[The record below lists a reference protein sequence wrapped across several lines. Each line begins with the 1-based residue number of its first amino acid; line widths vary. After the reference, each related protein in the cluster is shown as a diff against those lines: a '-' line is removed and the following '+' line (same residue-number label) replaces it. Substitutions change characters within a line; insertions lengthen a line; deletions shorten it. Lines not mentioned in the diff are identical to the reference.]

1 MPDNT
6 LSTLGNIRTKVRRL
20 TRSPSASQ
28 LSDSDIDSYVNNFL
42 LYDLPSQLQLFSLR
56 KSVSFYT
63 EPYIDTYSTVDA
75 PITHPL
81 YNFINKYT
89 SVHKQCVI
97 AGFNV
102 LLSQSRE
109 QFFGIYPKVESIYSI
124 GTGNG
129 VAVNFVGTLQTRGV
143 PLPVL
148 RNYVLFS
155 SVDVNANGLSV
166 IDAPVAGSQVA
177 NLVDSNTNNVVG
189 TINYLTGAYNITFPV
204 APGAGAQVMA
214 QVYPYQPSRPQA
226 MLYYDDSFILRPV
239 PDMPY
244 KVEIEVYVRPTELLA
259 GNDMPD
265 ISQWWQYIAYGAAK
279 KVFEDR
285 LDSESIQRI
294 LPEFKQQELFV
305 LRRTNMTLENERSS
319 TIYTEQVDLSS
330 GISGWGGNNV

>member
-1 MPDNT
+1 
-6 LSTLGNIRTKVRRL
+6 
-20 TRSPSASQ
+20 
-28 LSDSDIDSYVNNFL
+28 
-42 LYDLPSQLQLFSLR
+42 
-56 KSVSFYT
+56 
-63 EPYIDTYSTVDA
+63 
-75 PITHPL
+75 
-81 YNFINKYT
+81 
-89 SVHKQCVI
+89 
-97 AGFNV
+97 
-102 LLSQSRE
+102 
-109 QFFGIYPKVESIYSI
+109 
-124 GTGNG
+124 
-129 VAVNFVGTLQTRGV
+129 
-143 PLPVL
+143 
-148 RNYVLFS
+148 
-155 SVDVNANGLSV
+155 
-166 IDAPVAGSQVA
+166 
-177 NLVDSNTNNVVG
+177 
-189 TINYLTGAYNITFPV
+189 
-204 APGAGAQVMA
+204 MA

-285 LDSESIQRI
+285 LDIESIQRI